1 MNDSID
7 PTQLD
12 QSALQSLLGGSSPSL
27 IPDSLITTMTVGFI
41 VLNVLGVLFFVFYV
55 ISLIR
60 KWKVE
65 SAVLHMQKDLADIKA
80 QLSNGNPASHES
92 QPTTQPVVTEPI
104 PVTPAGN
111 NRVVANHDDTSP
123 SSDSRLS

>member
-92 QPTTQPVVTEPI
+92 QPTTQPVVTEPG
-104 PVTPAGN
+104 PVTPAAN
-111 NRVVANHDDTSP
+111 NRVVANQDDTSP